1 MKYTEAIAAIRRKT
15 EKKIFLITG
24 EESYF
29 AESARKEIF
38 HQFKIEAGDE
48 GIQRMEGEVEL
59 AFLLHSINAAP
70 FFSEYNFI
78 WLRNTSLFK
87 EKKDAE
93 PAEGRKKKGGQ
104 EEELLKA
111 LADMPP
117 YTILLFEQTEK
128 ADKRR
133 KLYKLIEKYGMVIE
147 ADPLQPWTVGEWL
160 RHKIDSIGKT
170 LDGEA
175 FVYLTEAV
183 GAMQQI
189 SLGFLANELEKL
201 ALYTEKKKIGR
212 QDLQI
217 ILSGLPEISIFA
229 MLDAI
234 SEKKTAR
241 ALCLLEEQL
250 ESGIHPVQ
258 IVALLIRHIRQL
270 LQAKKLE
277 ERGVQGRQ
285 MAAALGVV
293 PFVAEK
299 IGKNSRRFQE
309 KVLKK
314 ALLELLDGDYKLKSG
329 QAEPAMMERIIIEV
343 CQGT

>member
-1 MKYTEAIAAIRRKT
+1 MKYTEAISAIRRDT
-15 EKKIFLITG
+15 DKKIFLITG

-29 AESARKEIF
+29 AENARKEIF
-38 HQFKIEAGDE
+38 RRFHIEAGDD

-59 AFLLHSINAAP
+59 ASLLHSINAAP
-70 FFSEYNFI
+70 FFSEYNVL

-87 EKKDAE
+87 EKKETE
-93 PAEGRKKKGGQ
+93 PAAGRKKKGGQ
-104 EEELLKA
+104 EEEFFQT

-117 YTILLFEQTEK
+117 YTILLFEQNEK

-147 ADPLQPWTVGEWL
+147 ADPLQPWTVGDWL
-160 RHKIDSIGKT
+160 RQKIHSVGKK
-170 LDGEA
+170 LEPDA

-189 SLGFLANELEKL
+189 SLGFLSNELEKL
-201 ALYTEKKKIGR
+201 ALYTEKQNINR
-212 QDLQI
+212 QDLQT
-217 ILSGLPEISIFA
+217 ILSGLPEISVFA
-229 MLDAI
+229 MLDAV

-241 ALCLLEEQL
+241 AIALLEEQMQA
-250 ESGIHPVQ
+250 GVHPVQ
-258 IVALLIRHIRQL
+258 ITALMIRHVRQL

-277 ERGVQGRQ
+277 ESGVHGRQ
-285 MAAALGVV
+285 LAAGLGVV

-299 IGKNSRRFQE
+299 IGKNSRRFSGAA
-309 KVLKK
+309 LKK

-329 QAEPAMMERIIIEV
+329 QAEPAMLERIIIEV
-343 CQGT
+343 CQ